1 MELITTLLMTYLP
14 MYAPAI
20 VAILAIVAAVI
31 PYLVKAH
38 EALKAFKESQ
48 ELRDII
54 KQLKEQSAENKE
66 LARCNKLLLDK
77 ITKIQGY
84 ADAKKNEED

>member
-38 EALKAFKESQ
+38 EALKAFKDSQ
-48 ELRDII
+48 EYKELL
-54 KQLKEQSAENKE
+54 KQLKTQSAENRE
-66 LARCNKLLLDK
+66 LVRCNKLLLDE
-77 ITKIQGY
+77 ITKIKGY
-84 ADAKKNEED
+84 ADAKSKEE

>member
-38 EALKAFKESQ
+38 DALKAFKDSQ
-48 ELRDII
+48 EYRELL
-54 KQLKEQSAENKE
+54 KQLKTQSAENRE
-66 LARCNKLLLDK
+66 LVRCNKLLLDE
-77 ITKIQGY
+77 ITKIKGY
-84 ADAKKNEED
+84 ADAKSKEE